1 MLKNS
6 LKSFLITFRRLTKQ
20 WQPAAIMA
28 ALYLL
33 LLTDLYGFIA
43 TREATAIQV
52 LETLLFAAAA
62 PFIFFLLQA
71 TIIGQARGGQI
82 RWYPSLKA
90 SCKLALTTLPV
101 IAVGLVL
108 WWLTNRWQLQLSGTH
123 TPGQLSL
130 QNGYSPNRWIQVS
143 FATLRTMLFAAVL
156 PLVLIQVWLETFDR
170 DLLVALRRGTHGWL
184 EVFARILVR
193 AFAPESVLL
202 YSLGMVLFAAVPY
215 FLLFVHLPFQ
225 GQWSELGVFAG
236 RLGLAIVTSLVGWV
250 VTLST
255 FTRLSNSHAEQCDG
269 VEVIIN

>member
-33 LLTDLYGFIA
+33 LLTDLYGFMA

-71 TIIGQARGGQI
+71 TIIGQAREGQI
-82 RWYPSLKA
+82 RWYRSLKA

-130 QNGYSPNRWIQVS
+130 QNGYIPNRWIQVS

-156 PLVLIQVWLETFDR
+156 PLVLIHVWLETFDR

-255 FTRLSNSHAEQCDG
+255 FTRLNNSHAEQCDG